1 MESKNTSKNMR
12 KQLKLWIG
20 INALLC
26 FVLIPFIFCFAAE
39 QPRRG
44 GTLVAVT
51 AKDPSTLNPA
61 LTAEGTL
68 HHIIDDVIEGLV
80 EVDGNWDVH
89 PGLADSWDISPD
101 GLRVTFHLAKDVRWH
116 DGKPFTS
123 KDVQF
128 SLMEVAKKYSPVG
141 NAVMANVRSIETPD
155 EHTAIFLM
163 DKVYAPL
170 VTAMVPFNCPIIP
183 RHLYEGTDI
192 LKNPHNVSNPIG
204 TGAFKFKEWV
214 RADHMTLVRN
224 DDYHKAG
231 LPYLDRIIFQFITDP
246 SARALAFEK
255 GEVDL
260 LGSGACSMQDFERLA
275 MLPNVTPSRTPGDT
289 CVVMIAIN
297 QHDNKILANKK
308 VRQAI
313 YHAIDRQFISDKARY
328 GVNPPLDT
336 PIPDVFE
343 SFHNPNVRKYEYN
356 LAKANKFLD
365 EAGYP
370 LGANA
375 IRFKLRLVHEHGIGD
390 GIVPSSQM
398 IKPMLKKVGIE
409 VEMVPM
415 ERPVMFEKAFKKYDF
430 DLFTTSYGAKMD
442 PAIGVSRAYTTESI
456 QGTPFSNVARYS
468 NSEVDKL
475 FQEAAQTM
483 DQKKRAIAYQK
494 IQEILTEDLP
504 YLWLYAFGNMDTQ
517 IARSTFKNV
526 FVTIN
531 SPEYTGVWWT
541 GKK

>member
-1 MESKNTSKNMR
+1 MGV
-12 KQLKLWIG
+12 Q
-20 INALLC
+20 
-26 FVLIPFIFCFAAE
+26 
-39 QPRRG
+39 
-44 GTLVAVT
+44 
-51 AKDPSTLNPA
+51 KDPSTLNPA
-61 LTAEGTL
+61 LTADMMT
-68 HHIIDDVIEGLV
+68 HHTMHEVFEGLV
-80 EVDGNWDVH
+80 ELDGGFNPQ
-89 PGLADSWDISPD
+89 PGLADSWDVSPD
-101 GLRVTFHLAKDVRWH
+101 GLRVTFHLAKNVRWH

-128 SLMEVAKKYSPVG
+128 SLMEVVKKYSPVG
-141 NAVMANVRSIETPD
+141 AAVMANVRSIETPD

-163 DKVYAPL
+163 GKVYAPL
-170 VTAMVPFNCPIIP
+170 VAAMVPFNCPIIP

-192 LKNPHNVSNPIG
+192 LENPHNVSNPIG

-214 RADHMTLVRN
+214 RGDHMTFVRN

-231 LPYLDRIIFQFITDP
+231 LPYLDRITFQLITDP
-246 SARALAFEK
+246 GARVLAFEK

-260 LGSGACSMQDFERLA
+260 LGSGACSMQDFKRLA
-275 MLPNVTPSRTPGDT
+275 LLPNVTPSTTPGDT

-308 VRQAI
+308 IRQAI
-313 YHAIDRQFISDKARY
+313 YHGIDRQFISDKARY

-370 LGANA
+370 RDANG

-390 GIVPSSQM
+390 GIVPTSQM

-409 VEMVPM
+409 VEVVPM
-415 ERPVMFEKAFKKYDF
+415 ERPVMFEKAFKNYDF
-430 DLFTTSYGAKMD
+430 DLFTTSYGTKLD

-456 QGTPFSNVARYS
+456 LGKPFSNVARYS

-475 FQEAAQTM
+475 FEEAGETM
-483 DQKKRAIAYQK
+483 DQKKRSRAYHK
-494 IQEILTEDLP
+494 MQEILTEDLP

-517 IARSTFKNV
+517 IAKSTFKNV